1 MAESPATQ
9 VPPPHAADHHPAV
22 LQQNGYAVGMASVF
36 VSIQGRGTIALPA
49 DVRRRLRLDEP
60 GAQVEVIVRDDD
72 VIELHPCLPVASSQA
87 WFWSR
92 EWQEREREVDEALA
106 AGESSTHESVEG
118 LLEHLDGD
126 GA

>member
-1 MAESPATQ
+1 
-9 VPPPHAADHHPAV
+9 V
-22 LQQNGYAVGMASVF
+22 ASVF

-126 GA
+126 EA